1 MVRHHLI
8 NPTTPCPPEDPKVG
22 QVGKIGCIEVAH
34 RNGGLYRMQNRVES
48 DVGIPF
54 SKSIYPSQLN
64 TSKLQIGK
72 GERGSDMV
80 GTSPP
85 LRTAEGVI

>member
-1 MVRHHLI
+1 
-8 NPTTPCPPEDPKVG
+8 
-22 QVGKIGCIEVAH
+22 
-34 RNGGLYRMQNRVES
+34 MQNRVES

-85 LRTAEGVI
+85 LRTAEGMVIVSKVVLAPPEHPPRRQMQVGEAAGVWE